1 MIITLIEML
10 HMARIFPWETFSNTS
25 QKEIR
30 FLFDQECFWSV
41 CSHNVCSL
49 SFISCLSNHVD
60 KLPLPKYFFNIP
72 YYYHSHVVSLKDSHN
87 YLHT

>member
-1 MIITLIEML
+1 MYIYIYIYHLQQFMIITLIEML

-49 SFISCLSNHVD
+49 FHIM
-60 KLPLPKYFFNIP
+60 PLKPC
-72 YYYHSHVVSLKDSHN
+72 
-87 YLHT
+87 